1 MSRVSSTTRNLCL
14 AAVCVASAACTTFGS
29 STSGPYP
36 PASARL
42 PPPAQPLPPPAP
54 GAQPP
59 AAPTTATQPGPL
71 EPPSLPPEP
80 FGTVTPPR
88 PHNDASG
95 ASSAL
100 LAQSRAE
107 RAAGSLAQATASIE
121 RALRLDP
128 NNAELWV
135 ERGELALQTGNAA
148 QAGTMARKALSLAG
162 GNGRV
167 ASRAQQLLQAAG
179 AP

>member
-1 MSRVSSTTRNLCL
+1 MSGAGSTTRNLL
-14 AAVCVASAACTTFGS
+14 LGALCVASAACTTFGS
-29 STSGPYP
+29 STTRSYP
-36 PASARL
+36 PPAARL
-42 PPPAQPLPPPAP
+42 PPASQQPLPAPAP
-54 GAQPP
+54 GRAPP
-59 AAPTTATQPGPL
+59 TAAPQPAPI
-71 EPPSLPPEP
+71 EPPSLPTEP

-88 PHNDASG
+88 PQNDASG

-107 RAAGSLAQATASIE
+107 RAAGSFAQATASIE

-135 ERGELALQTGNAA
+135 ERGELALQTGNAP
-148 QAGTMARKALSLAG
+148 QAATMARKALSLVG
-162 GNGRV
+162 SNSRV
-167 ASRAQQLLQAAG
+167 ASRAQQLLRAAG